1 MDTLA
6 ALLSDVEVQG
16 YLALWLMVFL
26 GGVGVPV
33 PTDPLLLAAGALAG
47 HGDLNV
53 FMLAV
58 VAISASACGDSLGY
72 LIGRTIG
79 NTALD
84 WLEHSRL
91 GRRLIPSR
99 TLRRSRTYFFRY
111 SGWAIFLSRWLFSAF
126 SAIVNLLA
134 GIRRYPYIS
143 FLTFA
148 TVGEALDTCVML
160 ALGIIFGA
168 SWSAANDVIKVLSIL
183 AVVVVS
189 IVILTARLVSL
200 LHHLR
205 SDARHAEIR

>member
-1 MDTLA
+1 MNTLS

-16 YLALWLMVFL
+16 YLALWLLVFL

-47 HGDLNV
+47 HGELNV
-53 FMLAV
+53 FVVAF

-91 GRRLIPSR
+91 GRRLIPAR
-99 TLRRSRTYFFRY
+99 TLHRSRTYFFRY
-111 SGWAIFLSRWLFSAF
+111 SGWAVFLSRWLFSAF

-134 GIRRYPYIS
+134 GIRRYSFAS
-143 FLTFA
+143 FLAFA
-148 TVGEALDTCVML
+148 TAGEALDTCVML

-168 SWSAANDVIKVLSIL
+168 SWAAANDVVKVISIL
-183 AVVVVS
+183 AVIVVS
-189 IVILTARLVSL
+189 IVIITARLVSL

-205 SDARHAEIR
+205 SDAGHAEIR